1 MFARALSMARAG
13 GRQRAMRM
21 LDQALAEAEPLAA
34 IRDGDTL
41 GAQLYGLLHL
51 MGGHFAARDND
62 ANTAEDRLDEAERIA
77 MHTGEHK
84 RASAAL
90 RPGQC
95 TGVAGGDR
103 FRAGSGS
110 GRRRRVQRES
120 VAGDLD
126 SKDRAAALH
135 FDLARCWSHAQGTA
149 TPRPFGTC
157 PYPPSSRGVEF
168 PPATRRPYPVHRA
181 DVSSFVLLLRS
192 RSVAGLLHR
201 RLPLGRGGSNSCLS
215 RRQHLT
221 VSVAS
226 ATPATSSR

>member
-157 PYPPSSRGVEF
+157 PYP
-168 PPATRRPYPVHRA
+168 VHRA
-181 DVSSFVLLLRS
+181 DVSSFALLLRS